1 MSSILLRPAAVFD
14 GDQLHDGWHVLIE
27 GDRIV
32 AAGAAAAIGAPD
44 GARTIDLPGATLLP
58 GLIDLHTHLLLHPYD
73 ERPWADQVLRD
84 PESLRVARAVVA
96 AKRTL
101 AAGFT
106 TLRDLGTEGAG
117 EADVG
122 LRRAIEE
129 GVIEGPRLVCVTRAI
144 VARGTYGPTGFHSGC
159 CVPQGADEVDGPESI
174 LRATRMQIARGAD
187 WIKVYADY
195 RFGPANDAR
204 PTFSQ
209 DELALIVRVAHDAGV
224 PVAAHAT
231 TAEGMRRA
239 ALAGVQTIE
248 HGNEGTPEVFALL
261 AERGVAYVPTLA
273 AYEALERIRGLSKD
287 HPTVVAKRAAFDAAR
302 ASGVTI
308 ANGSDIGVFA
318 HGENARELEL
328 LVEHG
333 LTPTE
338 ALRAATSTAARVLR
352 RDDLGVIAAETR
364 ADLVCVHG
372 DPTDIDRRAARRAA
386 GAQRRDRRARRCLTA
401 PITAAPYSPFHSC
414 AVLRLGFVRAALDHV
429 QQRHGDHRA
438 DQRPER
444 EHPPVLQ
451 PAAEQQRRA
460 RAYALDSSSR
470 SRCDSPRGGRTPSSR
485 RSRTRSAGR

>member
-1 MSSILLRPAAVFD
+1 MSTILLRPAAVFD
-14 GDQLHDGWHVLIE
+14 GEQRHDGLHVLVA
-27 GDRIV
+27 GDRI
-32 AAGAAAAIGAPD
+32 AAVGPAGSIGTPG
-44 GARTIDLPGATLLP
+44 GAREIDLPGATLLP

-129 GVIEGPRLVCVTRAI
+129 GIIPGPRLVCVTRAI

-174 LRATRMQIARGAD
+174 LRATRTQIARGAD

-195 RFGPANDAR
+195 RFGPKNDAR

-239 ALAGVQTIE
+239 ARAGVQTIE

-273 AYEALERIRGLSKD
+273 AYEALERLRGLTSD
-287 HPTVVAKRAAFDAAR
+287 HPTVVAKRAAFAAAR

-308 ANGSDIGVFA
+308 ANGSDIGVFP

-328 LVEHG
+328 LVGHG
-333 LTPTE
+333 TEPVE
-338 ALRAATSTAARVLR
+338 ALRAATSVAARVLR
-352 RDDLGVIAAETR
+352 RDDLGVVAAGAR

-372 DPTDIDRRAARRAA
+372 DPTATI
-386 GAQRRDRRARRCLTA
+386 
-401 PITAAPYSPFHSC
+401 
-414 AVLRLGFVRAALDHV
+414 AAL
-429 QQRHGDHRA
+429 RA
-438 DQRPER
+438 VRLVIKDGTVER
-444 EHPPVLQ
+444 
-451 PAAEQQRRA
+451 
-460 RAYALDSSSR
+460 D
-470 SRCDSPRGGRTPSSR
+470 DTG
-485 RSRTRSAGR
+485 

>member
-14 GDQLHDGWHVLIE
+14 GENRHEGWTVLVD

-32 AAGAAAAIGAPD
+32 AAGAGTAGAPD

-58 GLIDLHTHLLLHPYD
+58 GLIDLHTHLLLHPYE
-73 ERPWADQVLRD
+73 ERPWDDQVLRD

-106 TLRDLGTEGAG
+106 TVRDLGTEGAG

-122 LRRAIEE
+122 LRRAIAE
-129 GVIEGPRLVCVTRAI
+129 GVIPGPRLLCVTRAI

-159 CVPQGADEVDGPESI
+159 CVPQGAEEVDGPESI
-174 LRATRMQIARGAD
+174 QRATRTQIARGAD

-195 RFGPANDAR
+195 RYGPGGEPH

-209 DELALIVRVAHDAGV
+209 DELALIVRIAHDAGV

-248 HGNEGTPEVFALL
+248 HGNEGTPEVFAVL
-261 AERGVAYVPTLA
+261 AERGVVYVPTLA
-273 AYEALERIRGLSKD
+273 AYEALERIRGLSRD
-287 HPTVVAKRAAFDAAR
+287 HPTVVKKRAAFAAAR

-308 ANGSDIGVFA
+308 ANGSDIGVFP

-333 LTPTE
+333 MSPHE
-338 ALRAATSTAARVLR
+338 ALRTATSVAASVLR
-352 RDDLGVIAAETR
+352 RAELGTIAAGAC

-372 DPTDIDRRAARRAA
+372 DPTSSI
-386 GAQRRDRRARRCLTA
+386 
-401 PITAAPYSPFHSC
+401 
-414 AVLRLGFVRAALDHV
+414 AAL
-429 QQRHGDHRA
+429 
-438 DQRPER
+438 R
-444 EHPPVLQ
+444 EVRLVVKDGV
-451 PAAEQQRRA
+451 
-460 RAYALDSSSR
+460 ALE
-470 SRCDSPRGGRTPSSR
+470 SP
-485 RSRTRSAGR
+485 

>member
-1 MSSILLRPAAVFD
+1 VSSILVRPAAVFD
-14 GDQLHDGWHVLIE
+14 GEQRRDGWHVLVD

-32 AAGAAAAIGAPD
+32 AAGSGSDIAVPD

-84 PESLRVARAVVA
+84 PVSLRVARAVVA

-129 GVIEGPRLVCVTRAI
+129 GVIPGPRLVCVTRAI

-174 LRATRMQIARGAD
+174 LRATRTQIARGAD

-261 AERGVAYVPTLA
+261 AERSVAYVPTLA
-273 AYEALERIRGLSKD
+273 AYEALERIRGLSRD
-287 HPTVVAKRAAFDAAR
+287 HPTVVAKRAAFAAAR

-308 ANGSDIGVFA
+308 ANGSDIGVFP

-333 LTPTE
+333 LTPVE
-338 ALRAATSTAARVLR
+338 ALRAATSVAARVLR
-352 RDDLGVIAAETR
+352 RDDLGGIAAGAR
-364 ADLVCVHG
+364 ADIVCCDG
-372 DPTDIDRRAARRAA
+372 DPTMSI
-386 GAQRRDRRARRCLTA
+386 GALRNVRL
-401 PITAAPYSPFHSC
+401 
-414 AVLRLGFVRAALDHV
+414 VLKNGVALDP
-429 QQRHGDHRA
+429 G
-438 DQRPER
+438 
-444 EHPPVLQ
+444 
-451 PAAEQQRRA
+451 
-460 RAYALDSSSR
+460 
-470 SRCDSPRGGRTPSSR
+470 
-485 RSRTRSAGR
+485 

>member
-1 MSSILLRPAAVFD
+1 MVFD
-14 GDQLHDGWHVLIE
+14 GEQLRDGWHVLID
-27 GDRIV
+27 GDRIA
-32 AAGAAAAIGAPD
+32 AAGDGSAMSVPD
-44 GARTIDLPGATLLP
+44 RARTIDLPGATVLP

-129 GVIEGPRLVCVTRAI
+129 GIIPGPRLFCVTRAI

-248 HGNEGTPEVFALL
+248 HGNEGTPEVFVLM

-273 AYEALERIRGLSKD
+273 AYEALERIRGLSRD
-287 HPTVVAKRAAFDAAR
+287 HPTVVAKRAAFAAAR
-302 ASGVTI
+302 ASDVTI
-308 ANGSDIGVFA
+308 ANGSDIGVFP

-333 LTPTE
+333 LTPAE
-338 ALRAATSTAARVLR
+338 ALRAATSVAARVLR
-352 RDDLGVIAAETR
+352 RDDLGVIAGGAR
-364 ADLVCVHG
+364 ADLTCVHG
-372 DPTDIDRRAARRAA
+372 DPTASI
-386 GAQRRDRRARRCLTA
+386 
-401 PITAAPYSPFHSC
+401 
-414 AVLRLGFVRAALDHV
+414 AALRDV
-429 QQRHGDHRA
+429 RLVLKDGVA
-438 DQRPER
+438 DR
-444 EHPPVLQ
+444 ETV
-451 PAAEQQRRA
+451 
-460 RAYALDSSSR
+460 S
-470 SRCDSPRGGRTPSSR
+470 
-485 RSRTRSAGR
+485 

>member
-1 MSSILLRPAAVFD
+1 VSTILLRPAAVFD
-14 GDQLHDGWHVLIE
+14 GEQLRDGWDVLVE
-27 GDRIV
+27 GDRI
-32 AAGAAAAIGAPD
+32 AGAGAASTIGVPD
-44 GARTIDLPGATLLP
+44 GARTIELPGATLLP

-73 ERPWADQVLRD
+73 ERPWDDQVLRD

-117 EADVG
+117 DADVG

-129 GVIEGPRLVCVTRAI
+129 GVIPGPRLVCVTRAI

-159 CVPQGADEVDGPESI
+159 CVPQGADEVDGAESI
-174 LRATRMQIARGAD
+174 VRTTRMQIARGAD

-195 RFGPANDAR
+195 RYGPGGDAR

-248 HGNEGTPEVFALL
+248 HGNEGTAEVFALM
-261 AERGVAYVPTLA
+261 AQHDVAYVPTLA
-273 AYEALERIRGLSKD
+273 VYEVLERMRGLSSD
-287 HPTVVAKRAAFDAAR
+287 HPKVVAKRAAFAAAR

-308 ANGSDIGVFA
+308 ANGSDIGVFP

-333 LTPTE
+333 MTPAE
-338 ALRAATSTAARVLR
+338 ALRAATSVAAIVLR
-352 RDDLGVIAAETR
+352 RGDLGTVAAGAR
-364 ADLVCVHG
+364 ADIVCCDG
-372 DPTDIDRRAARRAA
+372 DPTVSI
-386 GAQRRDRRARRCLTA
+386 GA
-401 PITAAPYSPFHSC
+401 
-414 AVLRLGFVRAALDHV
+414 LRSIRLVIKDGVAL
-429 QQRHGDHRA
+429 
-438 DQRPER
+438 
-444 EHPPVLQ
+444 
-451 PAAEQQRRA
+451 EQA
-460 RAYALDSSSR
+460 
-470 SRCDSPRGGRTPSSR
+470 
-485 RSRTRSAGR
+485 

>member
-14 GDQLHDGWHVLIE
+14 GEQRRDGWHVLVE

-32 AAGAAAAIGAPD
+32 AAGAASGIGAPD

-84 PESLRVARAVVA
+84 PESLRVVRAVVA

-106 TLRDLGTEGAG
+106 TVRDLGTEGAG

-122 LRRAIEE
+122 LRRAIDE
-129 GVIEGPRLVCVTRAI
+129 GVIPGPRLVCVTRAI

-174 LRATRMQIARGAD
+174 LRATRTQIARGAD

-231 TAEGMRRA
+231 TVEGMRRA

-248 HGNEGTPEVFALL
+248 HGNEGTPEVFAIL

-273 AYEALERIRGLSKD
+273 AYEALERIRGLSRD
-287 HPTVVAKRAAFDAAR
+287 HPTVIAKRAAFAAAR

-308 ANGSDIGVFA
+308 ANGSDIGVFP
-318 HGENARELEL
+318 HGDNARELEL

-333 LTPTE
+333 LTTTE
-338 ALRAATSTAARVLR
+338 ALRAATSVAARV
-352 RDDLGVIAAETR
+352 
-364 ADLVCVHG
+364 
-372 DPTDIDRRAARRAA
+372 
-386 GAQRRDRRARRCLTA
+386 
-401 PITAAPYSPFHSC
+401 
-414 AVLRLGFVRAALDHV
+414 
-429 QQRHGDHRA
+429 
-438 DQRPER
+438 
-444 EHPPVLQ
+444 
-451 PAAEQQRRA
+451 
-460 RAYALDSSSR
+460 
-470 SRCDSPRGGRTPSSR
+470 
-485 RSRTRSAGR
+485 

>member
-1 MSSILLRPAAVFD
+1 MSTILLRPAAVFD
-14 GDQLHDGWHVLIE
+14 GEQLRDGWDVLVE
-27 GDRIV
+27 GDRI
-32 AAGAAAAIGAPD
+32 AGAGAASTIGVPD
-44 GARTIDLPGATLLP
+44 GARTIELPGATLLP

-73 ERPWADQVLRD
+73 ERPWDDQVLRD

-117 EADVG
+117 DADVG

-129 GVIEGPRLVCVTRAI
+129 GVIPGPRLVCVTRAI

-159 CVPQGADEVDGPESI
+159 CVPQGADEVDGAESI
-174 LRATRMQIARGAD
+174 VRTTRMQIARGAD

-195 RFGPANDAR
+195 RYGPGGDAR

-248 HGNEGTPEVFALL
+248 HGNEGTAEVFALM
-261 AERGVAYVPTLA
+261 AQHDVAYVPTLA
-273 AYEALERIRGLSKD
+273 VYEVLERMRGLSSD
-287 HPTVVAKRAAFDAAR
+287 HPKVVAKRAAFAAAR

-308 ANGSDIGVFA
+308 ANGSDIGVFP

-333 LTPTE
+333 MTPAE
-338 ALRAATSTAARVLR
+338 ALRAATSVAAIVLR
-352 RDDLGVIAAETR
+352 RGDLGTVAAGAR
-364 ADLVCVHG
+364 ADIVCCDG
-372 DPTDIDRRAARRAA
+372 DPTVSI
-386 GAQRRDRRARRCLTA
+386 GA
-401 PITAAPYSPFHSC
+401 
-414 AVLRLGFVRAALDHV
+414 LRSIRLVIKDGVAL
-429 QQRHGDHRA
+429 
-438 DQRPER
+438 
-444 EHPPVLQ
+444 
-451 PAAEQQRRA
+451 EQA
-460 RAYALDSSSR
+460 
-470 SRCDSPRGGRTPSSR
+470 
-485 RSRTRSAGR
+485 